1 MSTPCWRAP
10 PRRPAARSRPPPASS
25 PPCAAP
31 VWSTPPPGASSCA
44 SARSPRPSPRRA
56 PGRRRPRLPARWP
69 GPAFEVQYLLASG
82 EEEVRDLERS
92 LATIGD
98 SITVARGDGRYRV
111 HVHTDD
117 AGAAIEEGVQRG
129 RVSSIQVAYLGDAS
143 RSG

>member
-25 PPCAAP
+25 PPGAVARASGTRPAAEAATQAP
-31 VWSTPPPGASSCA
+31 APGDG
-44 SARSPRPSPRRA
+44 RPSP
-56 PGRRRPRLPARWP
+56 
-69 GPAFEVQYLLASG
+69 AFEIQYLLASG
-82 EEEVRDLERS
+82 KKEVRDLERS